1 MGIYDQFMTD
11 MNDIAVVLKARE
23 NKYKGKGLYR
33 DGTKVHSNLPNSYHL
48 STDKNRV
55 CKNCSSYSTDNQQRC
70 SKWEAVVR
78 AEYICRDWRS
88 SRLNKPKENE
98 PKKPS
103 IGENSPDLTNDTSMT
118 S

>member
-1 MGIYDQFMTD
+1 MSIYDQFMSD
-11 MNDIAVVLKARE
+11 MNDIAALLKARE

-33 DGTKVHSNLPNSYHL
+33 DGTKMSSNLPNSYRL
-48 STDKNRV
+48 STDKNKS

-70 SKWEAVVR
+70 SKWNAVVR

-103 IGENSPDLTNDTSMT
+103 IGGNSPDLTNDTSMT
-118 S
+118 T